1 MANTKRTITRDS
13 VFRGTGGATDR
24 PAQGIAVDEKPTR
37 QTAVW
42 LADEE
47 VEWLDTQCQAVRR
60 AGWRTVTRS
69 AMIRSL
75 IRAAMEQS
83 PDLGGVSGERELAQ
97 RLLAK

>member
-1 MANTKRTITRDS
+1 VANTKRTITRDS
-13 VFRGTGGATDR
+13 VFRGTGGTADR
-24 PAQGIAVDEKPTR
+24 PAQGIAVNERPTR

-42 LADEE
+42 LADDE
-47 VEWLDTQCQAVRR
+47 VEWLDAQCQAVRR

-75 IRAAMEQS
+75 IRAAMEQA

-97 RLLAK
+97 RLLTK